1 MSDKI
6 KLLNGDEFKV
16 SDIIPKMYDDVFYY
30 GYLGKHALSSS
41 SCKKLIE
48 SPKSYSASLTEPS
61 SDSQPLRDGRLTH
74 LCVLEPHRLEEFTFI
89 EGTKA
94 SKNFKLAA
102 EELGRDLVYTNLE
115 LNKANKIAK
124 AVLANEEAAGLL
136 SGCEFEIPAIGDFM
150 GLPFR
155 GKADAKK
162 GRTIIDL
169 KTTANIQDFAGK
181 YGSAKKYSY
190 DLQAALYLDLFDA
203 DNFIFLV
210 VDKRTLDIGIYPV
223 KINDGFINAGMQK
236 LQVATDAYKN
246 YIMSDYDLDQYTF
259 YGEL

>member
-1 MSDKI
+1 MKNI

-30 GYLGKHALSSS
+30 GYLGQHALSSS

-48 SPKSYSASLTEPS
+48 SPKAYATSLTES
-61 SDSQPLRDGRLTH
+61 SPDSQALRDGRLTH
-74 LCVLEPHRLEEFTFI
+74 LCVLEPHRLDEFTFVD
-89 EGTKA
+89 GTKA
-94 SKNFKLAA
+94 SKSFKLTA
-102 EELGRDLVYTNLE
+102 EELGKDLVYTNLE
-115 LNKANKIAK
+115 LNKAQKMAK
-124 AVLANEEAAGLL
+124 AVLANEEAAALL
-136 SGCEFEIPAIGDFM
+136 SGCEFEIPAIGEFM

-162 GRTIIDL
+162 GTTIIDL
-169 KTTANIQDFAGK
+169 KTTANIRDFM
-181 YGSAKKYSY
+181 YSANKYSY

-203 DNFIFLV
+203 DDFIFLV
-210 VDKRTLDIGIYPV
+210 VDKRTLDVGVYTITA
-223 KINDGFINAGMQK
+223 GFIDSGLQK

-246 YIMSDYDLDQYTF
+246 YIMSDYDLEQYTF

>member
-1 MSDKI
+1 MKNI

-30 GYLGKHALSSS
+30 GYLGQHALSSS

-48 SPKSYSASLTEPS
+48 SPKAYATSLTEGSP
-61 SDSQPLRDGRLTH
+61 DSQALRDGRLTH
-74 LCVLEPHRLEEFTFI
+74 LCVLEPHRLDEFTFVD
-89 EGTKA
+89 GTKA
-94 SKNFKLAA
+94 SKSFKLAA
-102 EELGRDLVYTNLE
+102 EELGKDLVYTNLE
-115 LNKANKIAK
+115 LNKAQKIAK
-124 AVLANEEAAGLL
+124 AVLANEEAAALL
-136 SGCEFEIPAIGDFM
+136 TGCEFEIPAIGEFM

-169 KTTANIQDFAGK
+169 KTTANIRDFM
-181 YGSAKKYSY
+181 YSANKYSY

-203 DNFIFLV
+203 DDFIFLV
-210 VDKRTLDIGIYPV
+210 VDKRTLDVGVYTITA
-223 KINDGFINAGMQK
+223 GFIDSGLQK

-246 YIMSDYDLDQYTF
+246 YIMSDYDLEQYTF

>member
-1 MSDKI
+1 MKNI

-30 GYLGKHALSSS
+30 GYLGQHALSSS

-48 SPKSYSASLTEPS
+48 SPKAYATSLTEGSP
-61 SDSQPLRDGRLTH
+61 DSQALRDGRLTH
-74 LCVLEPHRLEEFTFI
+74 LCVLEPHRLDEFTFVD
-89 EGTKA
+89 GTKA
-94 SKNFKLAA
+94 SKSFKLTA
-102 EELGRDLVYTNLE
+102 EELGKDLVYTNLE
-115 LNKANKIAK
+115 LNKAQKIAK
-124 AVLANEEAAGLL
+124 AVLANEEAAALL

-162 GRTIIDL
+162 GTTIIDL
-169 KTTANIQDFAGK
+169 KTTANIQDFE
-181 YGSAKKYSY
+181 YSAKKYSY

-203 DNFIFLV
+203 DDFIFLV
-210 VDKRTLDIGIYPV
+210 VDKRTLDVGVYTITA
-223 KINDGFINAGMQK
+223 GFVDSGLQK

-246 YIMSDYDLDQYTF
+246 YIMSDYDLEQYTF

>member
-1 MSDKI
+1 MSDNI

-102 EELGRDLVYTNLE
+102 EELGKDLVYTNLE
-115 LNKANKIAK
+115 LNKAQKIAK

>member
-1 MSDKI
+1 MKNI

-30 GYLGKHALSSS
+30 GYLGQHALSSS

-48 SPKSYSASLTEPS
+48 SPKAYATSLTEGSP
-61 SDSQPLRDGRLTH
+61 DSQALRDGRLTH
-74 LCVLEPHRLEEFTFI
+74 LCVLEPHRLDEFTFVD
-89 EGTKA
+89 GTKA
-94 SKNFKLAA
+94 SKIFKLTA
-102 EELGRDLVYTNLE
+102 EELGKDLVYTNLE
-115 LNKANKIAK
+115 LNKAQKIAE
-124 AVLANEEAAGLL
+124 AVLANEEAAALL
-136 SGCEFEIPAIGDFM
+136 SGCEFEIPAIGEFM

-162 GRTIIDL
+162 GTTIIDL
-169 KTTANIQDFAGK
+169 KTTANIQDFE
-181 YGSAKKYSY
+181 YSAKKYSY

-203 DNFIFLV
+203 DDFIFLV
-210 VDKRTLDIGIYPV
+210 VDKRTLDVGVYTITA
-223 KINDGFINAGMQK
+223 GFVDSGLQK

-246 YIMSDYDLDQYTF
+246 YIMSDYDLEQYTF

>member
-1 MSDKI
+1 MKNI

-30 GYLGKHALSSS
+30 GYLGQHALSSS

-48 SPKSYSASLTEPS
+48 SPKAYATSLTEGSP
-61 SDSQPLRDGRLTH
+61 DSQALRDGRLTH
-74 LCVLEPHRLEEFTFI
+74 LCVLEPHRLNEFTFVD
-89 EGTKA
+89 GTKA
-94 SKNFKLAA
+94 SKSFKLAA
-102 EELGRDLVYTNLE
+102 EELGKDLVYTNLE
-115 LNKANKIAK
+115 LNKAQKIAK
-124 AVLANEEAAGLL
+124 AVLANEEAAALL
-136 SGCEFEIPAIGDFM
+136 SGCEFEIPAIGEFM

-162 GRTIIDL
+162 GTTIIDL
-169 KTTANIQDFAGK
+169 KTTANIQDFE
-181 YGSAKKYSY
+181 YSAKKYSY

-203 DNFIFLV
+203 DDFIFLV
-210 VDKRTLDIGIYPV
+210 VDKRTLDVGVYTITA
-223 KINDGFINAGMQK
+223 GFVDSGLQK

-246 YIMSDYDLDQYTF
+246 YIMSDYDLEQYTF

>member
-1 MSDKI
+1 MKNI

-30 GYLGKHALSSS
+30 GYLGQHALSSS

-48 SPKSYSASLTEPS
+48 SPKAYATSLTEGSP
-61 SDSQPLRDGRLTH
+61 DSQALRDGRLTH
-74 LCVLEPHRLEEFTFI
+74 LCVLEPHRLDEFTFVD
-89 EGTKA
+89 GTKA
-94 SKNFKLAA
+94 SKSFKLTA
-102 EELGRDLVYTNLE
+102 EELGKDLVHTNLE
-115 LNKANKIAK
+115 LNKAQKIAE
-124 AVLANEEAAGLL
+124 AVLANEEAAALL
-136 SGCEFEIPAIGDFM
+136 SGCEFEIPAIGEFM

-162 GRTIIDL
+162 GTTIIDL
-169 KTTANIQDFAGK
+169 KTTANIQDFE
-181 YGSAKKYSY
+181 YSAKKYSY

-203 DNFIFLV
+203 DDFIFLV
-210 VDKRTLDIGIYPV
+210 VDKRTLDVGVYTITA
-223 KINDGFINAGMQK
+223 GFVDSGLQK

-246 YIMSDYDLDQYTF
+246 YIMSDYDLEQYTF

>member
-1 MSDKI
+1 MKNI

-30 GYLGKHALSSS
+30 GYLGQHALSSS

-48 SPKSYSASLTEPS
+48 SPKAYATSLTEGSP
-61 SDSQPLRDGRLTH
+61 DSQALRDGRLTH
-74 LCVLEPHRLEEFTFI
+74 LCVLEPHRLDEFTFVD
-89 EGTKA
+89 GTKA
-94 SKNFKLAA
+94 SKSFKLTA
-102 EELGRDLVYTNLE
+102 EELGKDLVYTNLE
-115 LNKANKIAK
+115 LNKAQKIAK
-124 AVLANEEAAGLL
+124 AVLANEEAAALL

-162 GRTIIDL
+162 GTTIIDL
-169 KTTANIQDFAGK
+169 KTTANIHDFE
-181 YGSAKKYSY
+181 YSAKKYSY

-203 DNFIFLV
+203 DDFIFLV
-210 VDKRTLDIGIYPV
+210 VDKRTLDVGVYTITA
-223 KINDGFINAGMQK
+223 GFIDSGLKK
-236 LQVATDAYKN
+236 LQEATDAYKN
-246 YIMSDYDLDQYTF
+246 YVMSDYDLQQYTF

>member
-1 MSDKI
+1 MKNI

-30 GYLGKHALSSS
+30 GYLGQHALSSS

-48 SPKSYSASLTEPS
+48 SPKAYATSLTEGSP
-61 SDSQPLRDGRLTH
+61 DSQALRDGRLTH
-74 LCVLEPHRLEEFTFI
+74 LCVLEPHRLDEFTFVD
-89 EGTKA
+89 GTKA
-94 SKNFKLAA
+94 SKSFKLTA
-102 EELGRDLVYTNLE
+102 EELGKDLVYTNLE
-115 LNKANKIAK
+115 LNKAQKIAK
-124 AVLANEEAAGLL
+124 AVLANEEAAALL
-136 SGCEFEIPAIGDFM
+136 SGCEFEIPAIGEIM

-169 KTTANIQDFAGK
+169 KTTANIRDFM
-181 YGSAKKYSY
+181 YSANKYSY

-203 DNFIFLV
+203 DDFIFLV
-210 VDKRTLDIGIYPV
+210 VDKRTLDVGVYTITA
-223 KINDGFINAGMQK
+223 GFIDSGLQK

-246 YIMSDYDLDQYTF
+246 YIMSDYDLEQYTF

>member
-1 MSDKI
+1 MKKI

-16 SDIIPKMYDDVFYY
+16 SEIIPKMYDDVFYY
-30 GYLGKHALSSS
+30 GYLGQHALSSS

-48 SPKSYSASLTEPS
+48 SPKSYATSLTEGSP
-61 SDSQPLRDGRLTH
+61 DSQPLRDGRLTH
-74 LCVLEPHRLEEFTFI
+74 LCVLEPHRLDEFTFI
-89 EGTKA
+89 DGTKA

-102 EELGRDLVYTNLE
+102 EELGKDLVYTNLE
-115 LNKANKIAK
+115 LNKAQKIAK
-124 AVLANEEAAGLL
+124 AVLANEEAAALL

-169 KTTANIQDFAGK
+169 KTTANIQDFE
-181 YGSAKKYSY
+181 YSAKKYSY

-203 DNFIFLV
+203 DDFIFLV
-210 VDKRTLDIGIYPV
+210 VDKRTLDVGKYT
-223 KINDGFINAGMQK
+223 INAGFIDSGLQK

>member
-1 MSDKI
+1 MKNI

-30 GYLGKHALSSS
+30 GYLGQHALSSS

-48 SPKSYSASLTEPS
+48 SPKAYATSLTEGSP
-61 SDSQPLRDGRLTH
+61 DSQALRDGRLTH
-74 LCVLEPHRLEEFTFI
+74 LCVLEPHRLDEFTFVD
-89 EGTKA
+89 GTKA
-94 SKNFKLAA
+94 SKSFKLTA
-102 EELGRDLVYTNLE
+102 EELGKDLVYTNLE
-115 LNKANKIAK
+115 LNKAQKIAK
-124 AVLANEEAAGLL
+124 AVLANEEAAALL
-136 SGCEFEIPAIGDFM
+136 SGCEFEIPAIGEFM

-169 KTTANIQDFAGK
+169 KTTANIRDFM
-181 YGSAKKYSY
+181 YSANKYSY

-203 DNFIFLV
+203 DDFIFLV
-210 VDKRTLDIGIYPV
+210 VDKRTLDVGVYTITA
-223 KINDGFINAGMQK
+223 GFIDSGLQK

-246 YIMSDYDLDQYTF
+246 YIMSDYDLEQYTF

>member
-1 MSDKI
+1 MSKQI
-6 KLLNGDEFKV
+6 KLLNGDIHNV
-16 SDIIPKMYDDVFYY
+16 SEIIPKMYDDSFYY

-41 SCKKLIE
+41 ACKKLIE
-48 SPKSYSASLTEPS
+48 SPKSYSASLTEGSP
-61 SDSQPLRDGRLTH
+61 DSQALRDGRLTH

-102 EELGRDLVYTNLE
+102 EELGKDLVYTNLE
-115 LNKANKIAK
+115 LNKARKIAK
-124 AVLANEEAAGLL
+124 AVMANTEASELL
-136 SGCEFEIPAIGDFM
+136 QGCEFEIPVIGDFM

>member
-1 MSDKI
+1 MKNI

-30 GYLGKHALSSS
+30 GYLGQHALSSS

-48 SPKSYSASLTEPS
+48 SPKAYATSLTEGSP
-61 SDSQPLRDGRLTH
+61 DSQALRDGRLTH
-74 LCVLEPHRLEEFTFI
+74 LCVLEPHRLDEFTFVD
-89 EGTKA
+89 GTKA
-94 SKNFKLAA
+94 SKSFKLTA
-102 EELGRDLVYTNLE
+102 EELGKDLVYTNLE
-115 LNKANKIAK
+115 LNKAQKIAK
-124 AVLANEEAAGLL
+124 AVLANEEAAALL
-136 SGCEFEIPAIGDFM
+136 SGCEFEIPAIGEFM

-162 GRTIIDL
+162 GTTIIDL
-169 KTTANIQDFAGK
+169 KTTANIQDFE
-181 YGSAKKYSY
+181 YSAKKYSY

-203 DNFIFLV
+203 DDFIFLV
-210 VDKRTLDIGIYPV
+210 VDKRTLDVGVYTITA
-223 KINDGFINAGMQK
+223 GFIDSGLQK

-246 YIMSDYDLDQYTF
+246 YIMSEYDLEQYTF

>member
-1 MSDKI
+1 MNKI

-16 SDIIPKMYDDVFYY
+16 SDIIPKMYDDSFYY
-30 GYLGKHALSSS
+30 GYLGQHALSSS

-48 SPKSYSASLTEPS
+48 SPKAYAASLTEGSP
-61 SDSQPLRDGRLTH
+61 DSQALRDGRLTH
-74 LCVLEPHRLEEFTFI
+74 LCVLEPHRLDEFTFI
-89 EGTKA
+89 DGTKA

-102 EELGRDLVYTNLE
+102 EELGKDLVYTNLE
-115 LNKANKIAK
+115 LNKAKKIAE
-124 AVLANEEAAGLL
+124 AVLANEEAAALL

-169 KTTANIQDFAGK
+169 KTTANINDFE
-181 YGSAKKYSY
+181 YSAKKYSY

-203 DNFIFLV
+203 DDFIFLV
-210 VDKRTLDIGIYPV
+210 VDKRTLDIGVYNITA
-223 KINDGFINAGMQK
+223 KSIDKGLLK
-236 LQVATDAYKN
+236 LQEATDAYKN

>member
-1 MSDKI
+1 MKNI

-30 GYLGKHALSSS
+30 GYLGQHALSSS

-48 SPKSYSASLTEPS
+48 SPKSYATSLTEGSP
-61 SDSQPLRDGRLTH
+61 DSQALRDGRLTH
-74 LCVLEPHRLEEFTFI
+74 LCVLEPHRLDEFTFVD
-89 EGTKA
+89 GTKA
-94 SKNFKLAA
+94 SKSFKLTA
-102 EELGRDLVYTNLE
+102 EELGKDLVYTNLE
-115 LNKANKIAK
+115 LNKAQKISK
-124 AVLANEEAAGLL
+124 AVLANEEAAALL
-136 SGCEFEIPAIGDFM
+136 SGCEFEIPAIGEFM

-162 GRTIIDL
+162 GTTIIDL
-169 KTTANIQDFAGK
+169 KTTANIQDFE
-181 YGSAKKYSY
+181 YSAKKYSY

-203 DNFIFLV
+203 DDFIFLV
-210 VDKRTLDIGIYPV
+210 VDKRTLDVGVYTITA
-223 KINDGFINAGMQK
+223 GFIDSGLQK

-246 YIMSDYDLDQYTF
+246 YIMSDYDLEQYTF

>member
-124 AVLANEEAAGLL
+124 AVLANQEAAGLL

-169 KTTANIQDFAGK
+169 KTTANINDFE
-181 YGSAKKYSY
+181 YSAKKYSY

-203 DNFIFLV
+203 DDFIFLV
-210 VDKRTLDIGIYPV
+210 VDKTSLDVGVYTITPE
-223 KINDGFINAGMQK
+223 FIDSGLKK
-236 LQVATDAYKN
+236 LQRATDAYKN
-246 YIMSDYDLDQYTF
+246 YIMSDYDLEQYTF

>member
-1 MSDKI
+1 MKNI

-30 GYLGKHALSSS
+30 GYLGQHALSSS

-48 SPKSYSASLTEPS
+48 SPKAYATSLTEGSP
-61 SDSQPLRDGRLTH
+61 DSQALRDGRLTH
-74 LCVLEPHRLEEFTFI
+74 LCVLEPHRLNEFTFVD
-89 EGTKA
+89 GTKA
-94 SKNFKLAA
+94 SKSFKLTA
-102 EELGRDLVYTNLE
+102 EELGKDLVYTNLE
-115 LNKANKIAK
+115 LNKAQKIAK
-124 AVLANEEAAGLL
+124 AVLANEEAAALL
-136 SGCEFEIPAIGDFM
+136 SGCEFEIPAIGEFM

-162 GRTIIDL
+162 GTTIIDL
-169 KTTANIQDFAGK
+169 KTTANIQDFE
-181 YGSAKKYSY
+181 YSAKKYSY

-203 DNFIFLV
+203 DDFIFLV
-210 VDKRTLDIGIYPV
+210 VDKRTLDVGVYTITA
-223 KINDGFINAGMQK
+223 GFIDSGLQK

-246 YIMSDYDLDQYTF
+246 YIMSDYDLEQYTF

>member
-1 MSDKI
+1 MKNI

-30 GYLGKHALSSS
+30 GYLGQHALSSS

-48 SPKSYSASLTEPS
+48 SPKAYATSLTEGSP
-61 SDSQPLRDGRLTH
+61 DSQALRDGRLTH
-74 LCVLEPHRLEEFTFI
+74 LCVLEPHRLDEFTFVD
-89 EGTKA
+89 GTKA
-94 SKNFKLAA
+94 SKSFKLTA
-102 EELGRDLVYTNLE
+102 EELGKDLVYTNLE
-115 LNKANKIAK
+115 LNKAQKIAK
-124 AVLANEEAAGLL
+124 AVLANEEAAALL
-136 SGCEFEIPAIGDFM
+136 SGCEFEIPAIGEFM

-162 GRTIIDL
+162 GTTIIDL
-169 KTTANIQDFAGK
+169 KTTANIQDFE
-181 YGSAKKYSY
+181 YSAKKYSY

-203 DNFIFLV
+203 DDFIFLV
-210 VDKRTLDIGIYPV
+210 VDKRTLDVGVYTITA
-223 KINDGFINAGMQK
+223 GFIDSGLHK

-246 YIMSDYDLDQYTF
+246 YIMSDYDLEQYTF

>member
-1 MSDKI
+1 MKNI

-30 GYLGKHALSSS
+30 GYLGQHALSSS

-48 SPKSYSASLTEPS
+48 SPKAYATSLTEGSP
-61 SDSQPLRDGRLTH
+61 DSQALRDGRLTH
-74 LCVLEPHRLEEFTFI
+74 LCVLEPHRLDEFTFVD
-89 EGTKA
+89 GTKA
-94 SKNFKLAA
+94 SKSFKLTA
-102 EELGRDLVYTNLE
+102 EELGKDLVYTNLE
-115 LNKANKIAK
+115 LNKAQKIAE
-124 AVLANEEAAGLL
+124 AVLANEEAAALL
-136 SGCEFEIPAIGDFM
+136 SGCEFEIPAIGEFM

-162 GRTIIDL
+162 GTTIIDL
-169 KTTANIQDFAGK
+169 KTTANIRDFM
-181 YGSAKKYSY
+181 YSANKYSY

-203 DNFIFLV
+203 TDFIFLV
-210 VDKRTLDIGIYPV
+210 VDKRTLDVGVYTITA
-223 KINDGFINAGMQK
+223 GFVDSGLQK

-246 YIMSDYDLDQYTF
+246 YIMSDYDLEQYTF

>member
-1 MSDKI
+1 MKNI

-30 GYLGKHALSSS
+30 GYLGQHALSSS

-48 SPKSYSASLTEPS
+48 SPKAYATSLTEGSP
-61 SDSQPLRDGRLTH
+61 DSQALRDGRLTH
-74 LCVLEPHRLEEFTFI
+74 LCVLEPHRLDEFTFVD
-89 EGTKA
+89 GTKA
-94 SKNFKLAA
+94 SKSFKLAA
-102 EELGRDLVYTNLE
+102 EELGKDLVYTNLE
-115 LNKANKIAK
+115 LNKAQKIAK
-124 AVLANEEAAGLL
+124 AVLANEKAAALL
-136 SGCEFEIPAIGDFM
+136 SGCEFEIPAIGEFM

-169 KTTANIQDFAGK
+169 KTTANIQDFM
-181 YGSAKKYSY
+181 YSANKYSY

-203 DNFIFLV
+203 DDFIFLV
-210 VDKRTLDIGIYPV
+210 VDKRTLDVGVYTIRA
-223 KINDGFINAGMQK
+223 GFVDSGLQK